1 MTEKPQKTREFRYRL
16 YFWLMDACLVGVAIG
31 SLDAILDSGFGIH
44 QFGLTDAQ
52 VLPIAFFVNL
62 FSFIVPV
69 FLMIAKFMRDEYA
82 DQLWRRSVVV
92 LAYVT
97 AILPLAV
104 LIVENIAF
112 FALGQPEKA
121 PSWLRWWVDEVP
133 LRLAVLQIWQSYI
146 LIFVA
151 IFQFLRWRDSR

>member
-97 AILPLAV
+97 ATVPLA
-104 LIVENIAF
+104 LLLTEHIAY
-112 FALGQPEKA
+112 FALGQPEDPPVWLEWWTIKL
-121 PSWLRWWVDEVP
+121 SWG
-133 LRLAVLQIWQSYI
+133 LAIVSIWKSYL

-151 IFQFLRWRDSR
+151 IFQFLRWRDAR

>member
-1 MTEKPQKTREFRYRL
+1 MIEKPQKTHEFRYRL

-31 SLDAILDSGFGIH
+31 SIDAILDSGFGVH
-44 QFGLTDAQ
+44 EFGLTAAQ
-52 VLPIAFFVNL
+52 SLPIVILVNL

-69 FLMIAKFMRDEYA
+69 FLMVAKFMRDEYA

-92 LAYVT
+92 LAYVAAT
-97 AILPLAV
+97 VPLTIL
-104 LIVENIAF
+104 LIENIAF

-121 PSWLRWWVDEVP
+121 PGWLRWWVDELP
-133 LRLAVLQIWQSYI
+133 LRLAVLQIWQSYV